1 MASPV
6 RLSLPEQL
14 PPALPMGPDQTSQAD
29 PGFVGPQAESVQ
41 ESTREA
47 VCSQLMQLHRHLLS
61 EVLKSHESQLGLPG
75 HKAKVAANISSQE
88 TIRHEVLVLT
98 EMLKVAEQ
106 LPAGSGVLKE
116 QCQSLIQK
124 RSELQVSLGQLTE
137 AADQLTG
144 KQCEVIS
151 SLLPDKADIVRA
163 VMADLRRTAATL

>member
-1 MASPV
+1 MTV
-6 RLSLPEQL
+6 LVTTQ
-14 PPALPMGPDQTSQAD
+14 
-29 PGFVGPQAESVQ
+29 
-41 ESTREA
+41 A

-61 EVLKSHESQLGLPG
+61 EVMKSHESRLGLPG

-144 KQCEVIS
+144 KQCEVVS

-163 VMADLRRTAATL
+163 VMADVRRTAATL